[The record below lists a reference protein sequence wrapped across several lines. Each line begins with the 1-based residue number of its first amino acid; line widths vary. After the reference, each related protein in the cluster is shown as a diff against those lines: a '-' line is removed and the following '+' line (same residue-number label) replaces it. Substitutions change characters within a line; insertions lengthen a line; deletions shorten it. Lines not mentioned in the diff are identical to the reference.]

1 MEVSAHRPHRSQ
13 RTSNWHTARN
23 LSNINP
29 IRRVAKFALL
39 AATVVVV
46 LAVLVSRTV
55 PSHQPTNSLANPSC
69 GNAVNKGNHF
79 DPRPNDCLW
88 QAYSNGTTAQAIVT
102 EYTIEGD
109 PITFAVNL
117 SAANEVDVRIDSQD
131 RFGPKGTF
139 EYVCHGLSR
148 EPAPNASAPHFLIA
162 TGCTGPSDFLDHARL
177 LIP

>member
-1 MEVSAHRPHRSQ
+1 
-13 RTSNWHTARN
+13 
-23 LSNINP
+23 
-29 IRRVAKFALL
+29 
-39 AATVVVV
+39 
-46 LAVLVSRTV
+46 
-55 PSHQPTNSLANPSC
+55 
-69 GNAVNKGNHF
+69 VNKDDRF